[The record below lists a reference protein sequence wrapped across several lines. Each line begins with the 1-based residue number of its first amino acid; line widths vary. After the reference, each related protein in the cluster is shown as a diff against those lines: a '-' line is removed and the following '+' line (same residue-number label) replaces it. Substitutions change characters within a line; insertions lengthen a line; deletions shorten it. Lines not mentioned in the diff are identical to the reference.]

1 MTNQRREGQIL
12 LVEDDPELRESMVD
26 ILQDEGYRVAAANDG
41 IQALAALA
49 AGPKPNII
57 LLDMMMPK
65 MNGAQ
70 FRAEQL
76 KNPQWMSIPVVIL
89 TAHVMSDYE
98 RESLHADAFITKP
111 FEIPTLLDVI
121 VRILERGMK

>member
-1 MTNQRREGQIL
+1 MTNQRREGHIL

-26 ILQDEGYRVAAANDG
+26 ILEDEGYRVSAANDG
-41 IQALAALA
+41 VQALAALA
-49 AGPKPNII
+49 AGPRPNII

-70 FRAEQL
+70 FSAEQL
-76 KNPQWMSIPVVIL
+76 KNPQWVSIPVVLL
-89 TAHVMSDYE
+89 TAHVMSDPE
-98 RESLHADAFITKP
+98 RENLRADAFIKKP

-121 VRILERGMK
+121 IRILE